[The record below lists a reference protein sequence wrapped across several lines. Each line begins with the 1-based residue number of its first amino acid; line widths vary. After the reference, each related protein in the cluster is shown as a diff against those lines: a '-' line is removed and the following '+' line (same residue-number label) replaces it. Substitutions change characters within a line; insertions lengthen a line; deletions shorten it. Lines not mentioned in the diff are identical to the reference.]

1 MSASRSGLP
10 GWSVQ
15 IQNMVGDLNEYEHG
29 HYPQNG
35 VGDFQLNEYMNMATD
50 WMKAYHRNFAQAHV
64 V

>member
-15 IQNMVGDLNEYEHG
+15 IQNMAGDLNEYEHG

-35 VGDFQLNEYMNMATD
+35 VGDFQLNEYMNMVRICEEI
-50 WMKAYHRNFAQAHV
+50 YSEQP
-64 V
+64 